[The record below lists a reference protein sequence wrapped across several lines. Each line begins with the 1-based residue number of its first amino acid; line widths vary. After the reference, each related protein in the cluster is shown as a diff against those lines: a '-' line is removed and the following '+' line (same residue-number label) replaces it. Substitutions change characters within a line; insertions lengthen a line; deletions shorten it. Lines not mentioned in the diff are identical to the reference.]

1 MTLRLKELLASLTPA
16 ATQADLAR
24 ELKLSPAAIAQ
35 LINHGQWPKSLN
47 QQALAWTIVEFLMV
61 RGALFEDA
69 RNAFEEMEPP
79 RANAKAP
86 ATPPVNDQVN
96 DQECEP
102 MLLEMQVLKPA
113 TRRQFGL
120 TFDPFADVRSVDD
133 MYVNTETRYV
143 LETMYQAARNDGFLA
158 IIGESG
164 AGKSALRRALIA
176 RLAKEPVI
184 PILPYISGQVD
195 KDSQGKSLK
204 ASHIA
209 EAIMSAV
216 APLESPKSSPEARWR
231 QVHNTLKAS
240 HAAGFRHVVIIEEA
254 HATAEQTLQH
264 LRRMREE
271 FEHGFDKLLNVILIG
286 QTELLNKLSTRNG
299 AMRSVAQRVETVIL
313 QPLAI
318 SEVEPHLAHR
328 AGRAGKKL
336 EQLINQEGLQAI
348 IDRLRNSGR
357 DGASQLYPLAIS
369 NLLKACLNLA
379 AEIGEPIVT
388 DEVVK
393 GV

>member
-1 MTLRLKELLASLTPA
+1 
-16 ATQADLAR
+16 
-24 ELKLSPAAIAQ
+24 
-35 LINHGQWPKSLN
+35 
-47 QQALAWTIVEFLMV
+47 
-61 RGALFEDA
+61 
-69 RNAFEEMEPP
+69 
-79 RANAKAP
+79 
-86 ATPPVNDQVN
+86 
-96 DQECEP
+96 
-102 MLLEMQVLKPA
+102 MLLDMQVLKPD

-120 TFDPFADVRSVDD
+120 TFDPFADVRGVDD
-133 MYVNTETRYV
+133 MYLNTETRYV

-158 IIGESG
+158 VIGESG
-164 AGKSALRRALIA
+164 AGKSALRRALIT

-184 PILPYISGQVD
+184 AITPYISGMED
-195 KDSQGKSLK
+195 KESRGKSLK

-216 APLESPKSSPEARWR
+216 APLESPKSSPEARFM

-240 HAAGFRHVVIIEEA
+240 HAAGFRHVIIIEEA
-254 HATAEQTLQH
+254 HASAEQTLQH

-271 FEHGFDKLLNVILIG
+271 FEQGFDKLLNVILIG
-286 QTELLNKLSTRNG
+286 QNELSNKLSTRNG

-357 DGASQLYPLAIS
+357 DGTSQLYPLAIS
-369 NLLKACLNLA
+369 NLLKSSLNLA
-379 AEIGEPIVT
+379 TEIGEATVT
-388 DEVVK
+388 ADVVK